1 MPPRSAPDDSGAISL
16 STVALAPG
24 DPGIADARC
33 RHSAS
38 APLKTGREGSPYS
51 RWLKP
56 GPYFTEA
63 TYTDRASKTRYIAEK
78 YAPLFAEGRR
88 VLDVGCDRKQ
98 LRAML
103 TRAVEYVGIDLN
115 PHADRIVDLDR
126 EPLPF
131 ADDSFETVVCC
142 DVLEHLAR
150 CHEVFDE
157 LCRVSRDRVIVSLP
171 NAVQDVVASL
181 LSGQGGR
188 VKHYGLSVEPPSDRH
203 RWFFGFEDAA
213 EFLTRR
219 AERHG
224 FEVEQIDAGGLSRA
238 YWLVGQPPRDV
249 LDHPNIR
256 LGTCWCVIRKSA

>member
-1 MPPRSAPDDSGAISL
+1 
-16 STVALAPG
+16 V
-24 DPGIADARC
+24 
-33 RHSAS
+33 
-38 APLKTGREGSPYS
+38 SPHS

-56 GPYFTEA
+56 GPYSTA
-63 TYTDRASKTRYIAEK
+63 TTYTDRASKTRYIAEK
-78 YAPLFAEGRR
+78 YAPLFGEGRR

-98 LRAML
+98 LQAML
-103 TRAVEYVGIDLN
+103 TRGVEYVGIDLN

-131 ADDSFETVVCC
+131 ADASFETVVCC

-157 LCRVSRDRVIVSLP
+157 LCRVSSDRVILSLP

-181 LSGQGGR
+181 VSGQGGR
-188 VKHYGLSVEPPSDRH
+188 VKHYGLSVEPPRDRH

-219 AERHG
+219 AERLG
-224 FEVEQIDAGGLSRA
+224 FEVEQLDAGTVSSV
-238 YWLVGQPPRDV
+238 YWLIGQPARDV
-249 LDHPNIR
+249 LDHPNVR
-256 LGTCWCVIRKSA
+256 LGTCWCVIRRSVSGVDDGLDVRR

>member
-1 MPPRSAPDDSGAISL
+1 MPPRSASVDSGAISL
-16 STVALAPG
+16 PAVALTRG
-24 DPGIADARC
+24 VSETSDAQSRC
-33 RHSAS
+33 SA
-38 APLKTGREGSPYS
+38 ATPLKTGRDVSAHS

-56 GPYFTEA
+56 GPYSTEA

-98 LRAML
+98 LQGMMA
-103 TRAVEYVGIDLN
+103 EPEGYVGIDLN

-157 LCRVSRDRVIVSLP
+157 LCRVSRDRVILSLP

-188 VKHYGLSVEPPSDRH
+188 VKHYGLSVEPPRDRH

-219 AERHG
+219 AERHS
-224 FEVEQIDAGGLSRA
+224 FEVEQLDAGGVSNA

-256 LGTCWCVIRKSA
+256 LGTCWCVIRKAA